1 MNFYENS
8 LSFAMSCDQQ
18 DSLKPFRELFIFPQ
32 HNEKNALYF
41 CGNSLGLLSKPVQK
55 AIEEEVAR
63 WGKYGVEGH
72 FGGDSPWYYNHKP
85 LMPLLAKVVG
95 AKTHEVIPMN
105 LLTVNLH
112 LLLVSFYQP
121 TSQRYKIITESGAF
135 PSDNYVLE
143 THLKFRGINPESAVI
158 EIEPRKGEH
167 ILRTEDILQTIQQ
180 HGNELALI
188 MMGGINYYTGQLFDM
203 KAITAAAHQVGA
215 LAGFDLAHAAGNV
228 ALHLHDWDVDFAAW
242 CSYKYLN
249 SSPGGVAG
257 IFIHEK
263 YAERYDLPR
272 LGGWWG
278 YDEQERFQMKK
289 GFKPMYG
296 AEGWQ
301 LSNSPVLLNAAHL
314 ASLQLFE
321 QATMEKLTVKS
332 KQLTGF
338 LLFILQEIQK
348 KTKNKVVEII
358 TPLSE
363 NERGAQL
370 SLFIHQNGKQL
381 FEQLSQEGVIC
392 DWREPNVMRL
402 APAPLY
408 NSFQDVYELGQ
419 LLEKY
424 LLKQ

>member
-1 MNFYENS
+1 MNFYENL
-8 LSFAMSCDQQ
+8 LSFAATCDQQ
-18 DSLKPFRELFIFPQ
+18 DSLNHFRELFIFPQ
-32 HNEKNALYF
+32 HNGKNALYF

-55 AIEEEVAR
+55 AVEDEMVR

-72 FGGDSPWYYNHKP
+72 FEGDSPWYYNHKP
-85 LMPLLAKVVG
+85 LMPLLAKIVG
-95 AKTHEVIPMN
+95 AKTHEVVPMN

-121 TSQRYKIITESGAF
+121 TTERYKIITEAGAF

-143 THLKFRGINPESAVI
+143 THLKFRGINPEDAII
-158 EIEPRKGEH
+158 ELEPRQGEH

-180 HGNELALI
+180 HGKSLALV
-188 MMGGINYYTGQLFDM
+188 MMSGINYYTGQLFDM

-228 ALHLHDWDVDFAAW
+228 MLHLHDWDVDFAAW

-249 SSPGGVAG
+249 SSPGGVG
-257 IFIHEK
+257 GVFIHEK
-263 YAERYDLPR
+263 YAEKYELPR
-272 LGGWWG
+272 FGGWWG
-278 YDEQERFQMKK
+278 HNEQERFQMKK

-321 QATMEKLTVKS
+321 QATMEKLTAKS

-370 SLFIHQNGKQL
+370 SLFIHQKGKQL

-424 LLKQ
+424 ILK